1 MAYTPYQG
9 VRDDMGLRVIEN
21 IYSPG
26 LNEMDVDRST
36 YKSLFSGTDFKS
48 PVQWRL
54 EDDLKEQLLSAA
66 AASPDAP
73 NEDDA
78 RLVLASLLQT
88 NLGIPYENARR
99 MADTGFLQQELG
111 LQYRENGA
119 FEAMSNTFLNTYYNG
134 KAGKA
139 FSKYMATGNED
150 YIKLADGYSSK
161 ALKYRT
167 ADSGYGW
174 LGDLAVAGANTAGS
188 SAQMSLAGIAVTGA
202 GTLLGSLVGG
212 PAGAA
217 IGNKIGK
224 GLGMAWTMYESGMQQ
239 AGSDF
244 YELYRMTDSQGK
256 HLDLQNP
263 NTKALFFI
271 DTALMGG
278 IEVLGM
284 DWTPGYR
291 QVMRAIAPDAMRAA
305 IAKTFTDRLKTM
317 GVDFIEGIMGEA
329 MEEFAQGIVSDALTN
344 AILESSNDK
353 DGTDF
358 EVKGW
363 RDIIGDASAAFA
375 QAAYGMVLQSA
386 LGSALGVASGGAK
399 LADASKNQEV
409 KYEKGMKQGVIDSRY
424 IVQRYDDASK
434 DAKASDA
441 SETNGSSSTGK
452 EGMEDSGQK
461 AKIPTI
467 DVVDTEYGAVPATD
481 KDFKNLAE
489 LNRRNNGKPFNVAI
503 RLVDVEALPSESR
516 QSVLNSAGLYLQQD
530 GGSVEYTADGRL
542 VFEDEDTLEQGR
554 KDLEE
559 IGFRPTSDGIYMVA
573 PLDDNGMAYRIGLA
587 TRGQIEKEGVA
598 TKKVS
603 DWKFLNI
610 QRQSGY
616 MESAQDFLKGSEVEY
631 SFRRLVQKTTGIE
644 QSKVD
649 EWFDSDKDAISMEL
663 PQGVTWE
670 NLAGAAN
677 FMPILSRITE
687 RDVDDLLSDNDGS
700 IRIVMDEGSNTARNV
715 RTGEEQTVA
724 GGYRTET
731 VEGKTYHTIHLTKD
745 ATADTIVH
753 ELMHVARAL
762 APKERLS
769 GFNEAYGMQDLWT
782 DDIKD
787 NGDGTY
793 SFNGKVYADRSEAF
807 DEAARN
813 EERFV
818 EDFFGYLATGKA
830 PNREVTTFFEKLKR
844 FIRDVV
850 QRFKDALSPETVA
863 AFDRLLGGDVDA
875 TLTDNVDTAVSASD
889 ETLYDDGRKPLYEAN
904 MDVLEDDEDNG
915 LDEYGNRLWSLK
927 DGNTQRRIDADYE
940 RTEAELRAD
949 SSNFDDE
956 GNHLAPN
963 GAKSNLTYR
972 QWVQVRT
979 PAFINWFGDWLD
991 DPEGSSK
998 IVDGNG
1004 EPRVVY
1010 HGTPNGEFDSFEYRY
1025 DDSRR
1030 FWFSDSRELSNGYA
1044 NLDTEGF
1051 ARGGFKDEGIS
1062 LKGKVYDVFLN
1073 VRNPFEVDADGA
1085 YWHHVPF
1092 FDEGWN
1098 KIEIGNTDE
1107 VVSYASEKGFDGTV
1121 IKNVHDGAD
1130 ERSTSKESNV
1140 YVAFNSNQIKS
1151 ATDNIGL
1158 FQADND
1164 SILYSLSKNDARLR
1178 EVFGDDGLYVYNGI
1192 LYIKDDPSFDY
1203 SKENIARIKDEVN
1216 EELHSFNGKFDGPQ
1230 GLFWLDEDVGG
1241 QGLLDFEE
1249 AGGDQEGDS
1258 SGVDSGR
1265 HSGLRE
1271 GLSRY
1276 FSFER
1281 GWNGLEPAIPSIDSQ
1296 WNNLGYIDFTKVRIR
1311 SMEDLAKLYSI
1322 YRNPNLEY
1330 FHIVL
1335 TKGDEIVDSLAISS
1349 GISSMT
1355 RGIVGRT
1362 ADEGYETIKARMEN
1376 SRADGYYLL
1385 HNHPSGRIEASDADM
1400 ALTSGYKRNLDGFKG
1415 HIILDHN
1422 KYTIIS
1428 DDMSMEAMETE
1439 GFHET
1444 EGMKVMF
1451 TAGDG
1456 KSLAAGYSRFAR
1468 SGTDIMFARFTSEGF
1483 GIVSIL
1489 PSSGIDFMS
1498 LGEMA
1503 QLAKNSYA
1511 SRAFLLT
1518 DSKADFDGI
1527 VERLKTKPYHV
1538 FQDVVLI
1545 EGSKMRSAFEE
1556 DPQFKE
1562 RHLPLDNVLMMMKR
1576 EEGGFYKPSFQT
1588 GDETLFSLSPKVQE
1602 EYLKRREKSIEEALR
1617 NGNFVRTEFL
1627 RPFRGQEWADDELSF
1642 RDFLHDNPDLLEEA
1656 KKYDSF
1662 DRYLEDMKAQAEIDS
1677 WGEDMDEETSEAE
1690 TRRADEWYER
1700 IYGYAHMRTSADL
1713 DRQFVAEWTS
1723 SEDKTLQLA
1732 KTIANYREV
1741 FFRSSTRMRDGGKW
1755 YARNV
1760 YGAYKGVS
1768 TKVLRLS
1775 DGHGRRGAARP
1786 RSSSAEI
1793 QEAQRLIRE
1802 NPLPYRLALAKA
1814 EAQDSIA
1821 DRVIGGR
1828 LPPGA
1833 FDELHYAQA
1842 DNMDSQLEY
1851 ELQNLEAENAAK
1863 KRRNP
1868 IADYRRRANEL
1879 ERKLKDAQTDLSRYK
1894 VDSRATIESLR
1905 RQLGEAKDTEK
1916 DLQRQMKDAERQ
1928 VDAIIERMGSRI
1940 EREHDR
1946 TAFMEEQAKQAR
1958 SRANDISKR
1967 LTESKNEVK
1976 RLNLAIAA
1984 MQRRDEAREAS
1995 RYRKERIAQIKESAR
2010 FNPDSLDASFE
2021 DSFAWIRSLFVMP
2034 EDRKGLAGRIS
2045 ELGDAIEQL
2054 ELGGE
2059 DASSL
2064 RQELLDLK
2072 AERDRSDMVQPPSQ
2086 LALYL
2091 PDEYLVR
2098 ADNRQSMW
2106 SAQELD
2112 TLLTAVKLMRNDA
2125 RQMLADR
2132 KDVRTTALNAKTYG
2146 FFRQTYNRDA
2156 ALDSKGEMSP
2166 FALKD
2171 DLLSNETEKSYRLGN
2186 VGRRIDAV
2194 NLTYAKIQRLA
2205 RIIDGDKEGIFYD
2218 FFVRRCWHA
2227 QSNELAKVSDRMD
2240 ASSAEWRKLGLRDL
2254 ELART
2259 GFRGEKV
2266 NGSKY
2271 KLSRGQMV
2279 GVYVYSKSQ
2288 LGYEKL
2294 TSPLGNGIKE
2304 SDVKAIVETLT
2315 DKERA
2320 WGDFLLKDMD
2330 SNYRRLADTYYEVWN
2345 RNLGRRDAYFPLV
2358 STDRLAAG
2366 ETDFLCEEPQATKK
2380 GKAYVDKGFTKDVNP
2395 NAMYALN
2402 LEVTATWT
2410 QQVRRQE
2417 HFIAYGAWSRDA
2429 QYLLGKGGMGDIIKQ
2444 RHGTNMARTVQDIVN
2459 HIVSTTGRA
2468 GGVLDETFSG
2478 FLSARGAAVIVGN
2491 LSSTLKQFGSAPA
2504 ALTGDTGLREWL
2516 KANPIVWETSLRNF
2530 LLANRELNGS
2540 GYKDI
2545 HDFVYANAPDLRNRK
2560 VDSEILRYLNRSFG
2574 NPVSVAIQ
2582 KANDKIA
2589 QYTMD
2594 LVDRMVVERLW
2605 FACYLTQFERNRQAG
2620 MDVQQAHDEAR
2631 FKASQLISETQNSN
2645 MRMDFS
2651 TLQIDAQNNT
2661 WLRMLS
2667 LFTNQAMNLANQ
2679 VRYDVPLA
2687 IRNRDWRR
2695 IVGVSA
2701 SVLLSVFMESV
2712 VTGRILPRKDEDGDE
2727 YKERLL
2733 REIIAKCMGAYD
2745 PIFLANAAESIDGY
2759 FGGGDF
2765 VTLGSSLGE
2774 ALHTLT
2780 DKDKEPFDKFMD
2792 VLKKT
2797 GEEMANG
2804 FGVPTTIFKRPL
2816 KAIQERNPGYLVNNE
2831 WGEIFESYR

>member
-1 MAYTPYQG
+1 MAYTPYSG

-36 YKSLFSGTDFKS
+36 YKSLFPGTDFKS
-48 PVQWRL
+48 PVQWNL

-73 NEDDA
+73 NEDDT
-78 RLVLASLLQT
+78 RLVLASLLQS
-88 NLGIPYENARR
+88 NLGIPYDNARR
-99 MADTGFLQQELG
+99 MADTGFIQQELG
-111 LQYRENGA
+111 LQYRDNGA

-150 YIKLADGYSSK
+150 YVKLADGYSSK

-188 SAQMSLAGIAVTGA
+188 SAQMSLAGIVVTGA
-202 GTLLGSLVGG
+202 GTLLGSLIGG

-217 IGNKIGK
+217 IGNKVGK

-271 DTALMGG
+271 DAALMGG

-291 QVMRAIAPDAMRAA
+291 QVMRAIAPDAMRTA

-363 RDIIGDASAAFA
+363 RDIVGDASAAFA

-441 SETNGSSSTGK
+441 SERKGSSSTEK
-452 EGMEDSGQK
+452 EGEDGSGQK
-461 AKIPTI
+461 VKIPTI

-481 KDFKNLAE
+481 EDSRNLAE

-542 VFEDEDTLEQGR
+542 VFENGDALEQGR

-573 PLDDNGMAYRIGLA
+573 PLDDNGRAYRIGLA
-587 TRGQIEKEGVA
+587 TRERIEEEGVA

-610 QRQSGY
+610 QRQAGY

-631 SFRRLVQKTTGIE
+631 AFRRLVQKTTGIE

-649 EWFDSDKDAISMEL
+649 EWFDSDQDSISMEL
-663 PQGVTWE
+663 PKGVTWE

-700 IRIVMDEGSNTARNV
+700 IRIVMDEGSSTARNV

-830 PNREVTTFFEKLKR
+830 PNREVSTFFEKLKR

-875 TLTDNVDTAVSASD
+875 TLTDNVDTAVSASG
-889 ETLYDDGRKPLYEAN
+889 ETLYDDERKPLYEAN

-915 LDEYGNRLWSLK
+915 LDEYGNRLWSLR

-1010 HGTPNGEFDSFEYRY
+1010 RGDSNWVERY
-1025 DDSRR
+1025 NESGLFVSYDRA
-1030 FWFSDSRELSNGYA
+1030 FAEGY
-1044 NLDTEGF
+1044 G
-1051 ARGGFKDEGIS
+1051 
-1062 LKGKVYDVFLN
+1062 DVEDLYVN
-1073 VRNPFEVDADGA
+1073 ARNPFDGRYDAETLRTFVEENFDSMA
-1085 YWHHVPF
+1085 DEYSEF
-1092 FDEGWN
+1092 FDEDEGYDSVDSLMDALKENWW
-1098 KIEIGNTDE
+1098 IAYEESEIL
-1107 VVSYASEKGFDGTV
+1107 SEEIARRGYDAVFIQEEDG
-1121 IKNVHDGAD
+1121 IDNIWL
-1130 ERSTSKESNV
+1130 TSP
-1140 YVAFNSNQIKS
+1140 NQLKS
-1151 ATDNIGL
+1151 ATDNIGS
-1158 FQADND
+1158 FMVGND
-1164 SILYSLSKNDARLR
+1164 GILYSLSKNDARLR
-1178 EVFGDDGLYVYNGI
+1178 EVFGDDGLYDYNGI

-1241 QGLLDFEE
+1241 QGLLDFEG
-1249 AGGDQEGDS
+1249 AEGDS
-1258 SGVDSGR
+1258 KGDPAGVDSGR
-1265 HSGLRE
+1265 YSGLRE

-1281 GWNGLEPAIPSIDSQ
+1281 GWNGLEPAIPSVDSQ

-1362 ADEGYETIKARMEN
+1362 AEEGYETIKARMEN
-1376 SRADGYYLL
+1376 SGADGYYLL
-1385 HNHPSGRIEASDADM
+1385 HNHPSGRIEASVADM
-1400 ALTSGYKRNLDGFKG
+1400 ALTSGYKKNLDGFKG

-1422 KYTIIS
+1422 KYTLIS
-1428 DDMSMEAMETE
+1428 DDMSMEAMETD

-1451 TAGDG
+1451 TASDG

-1538 FQDVVLI
+1538 FQDVVLV
-1545 EGSKMRSAFEE
+1545 EGFKMRSAFEE

-1562 RHLPLDNVLMMMKR
+1562 RCLPLDNVLMMMKR
-1576 EEGGFYKPSFQT
+1576 EEGGFYQPSFQT

-1617 NGNFVRTEFL
+1617 NGSFVRTEFL

-1642 RDFLHDNPDLLEEA
+1642 RDFLHDNPDLLDEA

-1677 WGEDMDEETSEAE
+1677 WGEDMDEGISEAE
-1690 TRRADEWYER
+1690 TKRADEWYER

-1713 DRQFVAEWTS
+1713 DRQFAAEWTS

-1741 FFRSSTRMRDGGKW
+1741 FFRSSTRMRDGGRW

-1821 DRVIGGR
+1821 DRVIRGR
-1828 LPPGA
+1828 LPQGA

-1851 ELQNLEAENAAK
+1851 ELQNLEEENAAK

-1879 ERKLKDAQTDLSRYK
+1879 ERKLKDAQADLSRYK
-1894 VDSRATIESLR
+1894 VDSRATVESLR
-1905 RQLGEAKDTEK
+1905 RQLGEAKDAEK

-1940 EREHDR
+1940 EREQDR
-1946 TAFMEEQAKQAR
+1946 TAFMEGQAKQAR

-1967 LTESKNEVK
+1967 LTESKNEIK

-1984 MQRRDEAREAS
+1984 MQRRNEAREAS
-1995 RYRKERIAQIKESAR
+1995 RYRKERISQIKESAR

-2034 EDRKGLAGRIS
+2034 EDRKGLARRIS
-2045 ELGDAIEQL
+2045 ELGDAIEQM

-2072 AERDRSDMVQPPSQ
+2072 AERDRSDTVQPPSQ

-2098 ADNRQSMW
+2098 ADNRQSKW

-2171 DLLSNETEKSYRLGN
+2171 DLLSNETEKSYKLGN

-2240 ASSAEWRKLGLRDL
+2240 ASSAEWRKLGLGDL

-2358 STDRLAAG
+2358 STDRLVAG
-2366 ETDFLCEEPQATKK
+2366 ETDFLCEEPQTTKK

-2410 QQVRRQE
+2410 SQVRRQE

-2491 LSSTLKQFGSAPA
+2491 LSSTFKQFASAPA

-2516 KANPIVWETSLRNF
+2516 KANPIVWETSLQNF

-2545 HDFVYANAPDLRNRK
+2545 HEFIYANAPDLRNRK

-2620 MDVQQAHDEAR
+2620 MDVQQSHDEAR

-2695 IVGVSA
+2695 IAGVSA

-2733 REIIAKCMGAYD
+2733 REIIAKCMGTYD

-2797 GEEMANG
+2797 GEEMSNG
-2804 FGVPTTIFKRPL
+2804 FGVPITLFKRPI
-2816 KAIQERNPGYLVNNE
+2816 KAIREGNPGYLMNNE
-2831 WGEIFESYR
+2831 WGEIWESYR